1 MSIINDA
8 KKVVTSFVTCLQ
20 NYTSSQAIRSSSR
33 LRNAQMSFVIL
44 QDTRRKDREDIKRA
58 RQEEMGV
65 GYLMEEGGERGMRLA
80 FDTACQR
87 PEGQRIGADSQ
98 TDV

>member
-1 MSIINDA
+1 MEGQRGYKA
-8 KKVVTSFVTCLQ
+8 GQTG
-20 NYTSSQAIRSSSR
+20 RG
-33 LRNAQMSFVIL
+33 
-44 QDTRRKDREDIKRA
+44 E
-58 RQEEMGV
+58 G

-87 PEGQRIGADSQ
+87 PEGQGVGADSQ